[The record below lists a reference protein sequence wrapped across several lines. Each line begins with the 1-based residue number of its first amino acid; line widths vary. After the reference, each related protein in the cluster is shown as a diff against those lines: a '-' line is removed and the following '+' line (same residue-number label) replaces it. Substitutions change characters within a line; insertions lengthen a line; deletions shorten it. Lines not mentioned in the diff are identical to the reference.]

1 MLKDRE
7 AYWIGGIFAYSL
19 KEFVEKVIY
28 NDPATIVFWK
38 DGTKTVV
45 KASENDYYDEQ
56 TGFLMCLAKKV
67 FGDDFR
73 KIMNRYVWEDLDR
86 RREERR
92 IRERSRKAIEEM
104 RKMRKIPYGG

>member
-1 MLKDRE
+1 MLKDNE
-7 AYWIGGIFAYSL
+7 AYWMRGMFAYSL

-73 KIMNRYVWEDLDR
+73 KIMNKYVWEDLDR

-92 IRERSRKAIEEM
+92 IEECRTRAIEEI
-104 RKMRKIPYGG
+104 RKRFYG